1 MTGSPSGP
9 AATTATAVGDA
20 ANERERAPVL
30 HPVDRIMELL
40 FGLLMALSFTGAMSV
55 AQSGREEV
63 RELFITALGC
73 NLAWGLVDAV
83 MYLVRTV
90 VARGRSLTLMRSVR
104 SAADARAGRAV
115 IEGELSTVAAGLVSQ
130 SEVEAI
136 RGRIVALPEPEARA
150 RLNGADLLA
159 ALAIFV
165 VVVVSTFPVVVPFA
179 LMHDVGAAKNASRLI
194 ALVMLFLAGL
204 ALGRYAGYGAWRA
217 GVSMAVLGVL
227 LVGAIKALGG

>member
-1 MTGSPSGP
+1 MPGESITTETSSG
-9 AATTATAVGDA
+9 AGAD
-20 ANERERAPVL
+20 ERARGPVL

-90 VARGRSLTLMRSVR
+90 VARGRSLSLMRSVR
-104 SAADARAGRAV
+104 AAADAQAGRAL
-115 IEGELSTVAAGLVSQ
+115 IEGELAPVAAGLVATT
-130 SEVEAI
+130 EVEAI
-136 RGRIVALPEPEARA
+136 RSRIVALPEPAARA
-150 RLNGADLLA
+150 KLNRDDLLA
-159 ALAIFV
+159 ALAIFI
-165 VVVVSTFPVVVPFA
+165 VVVVSTFPVVLPFA
-179 LMHDVGAAKNASRLI
+179 LMHDVGAAKNASRVI
-194 ALVMLFLAGL
+194 ALAMLFLAGL

-217 GVSMAVLGVL
+217 GLMMALLGVL